1 METSYL
7 TILGLQA
14 ENERFWDNRKES
26 MVPWSHFGGQ
36 ASLCP
41 RVELQRGQPS
51 HTQEGT
57 CTAHWLRLA
66 LVSSQPFQDFKLM
79 NVTGVNVLD
88 KTKLSWK

>member
-41 RVELQRGQPS
+41 RVELQRGQPLA
-51 HTQEGT
+51 HTG
-57 CTAHWLRLA
+57 HLHSPLA
-66 LVSSQPFQDFKLM
+66 ALGFGFSPQPFQDFKLM
-79 NVTGVNVLD
+79 NVTE
-88 KTKLSWK
+88 